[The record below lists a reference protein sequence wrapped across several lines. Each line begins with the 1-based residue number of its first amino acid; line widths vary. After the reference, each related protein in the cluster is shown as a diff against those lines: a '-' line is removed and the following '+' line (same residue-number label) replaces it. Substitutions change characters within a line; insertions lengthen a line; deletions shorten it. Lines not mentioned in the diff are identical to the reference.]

1 MKKTLLTIFLFA
13 IVFTSCGQNNC
24 SIKRGYAFY
33 TVSMPGMIMRDDNG
47 NEVAPI
53 PSVQRFIYIECSGT
67 KMPVIETVLYDNISL
82 KTAITSAIGSTVT
95 VGKNFQHGEDYKLT
109 AARGNQF
116 WKIDLYPVD
125 DKQLVKRQNNNI
137 IIKSKEK
144 SKLCKFY
151 IYKETELMTL
161 PRY

>member
-1 MKKTLLTIFLFA
+1 MKKIVLAISFLA
-13 IVFTSCGQNNC
+13 ILFTSCGQNNC
-24 SIKRGYAFY
+24 TIKRGYAFY

-67 KMPVIETVLYDNISL
+67 KMPLIETVLYDNIPL
-82 KTAITSAIGSTVT
+82 KTTITSAIGSTIT

-116 WKIDLYPVD
+116 WKIDLYAVA
-125 DKQLVKRQNNNI
+125 DKPFDKRQNKNI
-137 IIKSKEK
+137 IIKTKEK